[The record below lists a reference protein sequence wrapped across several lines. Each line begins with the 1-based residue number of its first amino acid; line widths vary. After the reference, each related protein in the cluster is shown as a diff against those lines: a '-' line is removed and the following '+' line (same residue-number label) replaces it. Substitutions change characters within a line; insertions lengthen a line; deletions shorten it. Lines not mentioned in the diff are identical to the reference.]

1 MLTVNPASPLAQE
14 SLPFVLNM
22 FRAQLIKPLDENH
35 VIFSLD
41 APTSRLVITA
51 REISTNGELGKYF
64 GEYRQPYI
72 KADLA
77 RVLPHP
83 VLYNKP
89 YPATYRILR
98 RGLEEQYGIVL
109 EQGEFALSSA
119 PTHPLVDDDELSLAP
134 NVNHGEIWLSAL
146 PSSGRWQTDSMIKL
160 IVVPPNGPN
169 RLNAI
174 VATDRAGSLDTL
186 TYAGSPQDYP

>member
-1 MLTVNPASPLAQE
+1 MMTVNPASPLAQE
-14 SLPFVLNM
+14 SLSFVLNM

-51 REISTNGELGKYF
+51 REVSTNGELGKYF
-64 GEYRQPYI
+64 GEFRQPYV

-77 RVLPHP
+77 RVLPYP
-83 VLYNKP
+83 VLYNMP

-98 RGLEEQYGIVL
+98 RGLEEQYGILL
-109 EQGEFALSSA
+109 EQGEFALSNA
-119 PTHPLVDDDELSLAP
+119 PTHPLVDDDELNLSP
-134 NVNHGEIWLSAL
+134 NADNGEIWLTAL
-146 PSSGRWQTDSMIKL
+146 ASSGRWQTNSTIKL
-160 IVVPPNGPN
+160 IVVPPAGPN

-174 VATDRAGSLDTL
+174 VATDRAGSLETL